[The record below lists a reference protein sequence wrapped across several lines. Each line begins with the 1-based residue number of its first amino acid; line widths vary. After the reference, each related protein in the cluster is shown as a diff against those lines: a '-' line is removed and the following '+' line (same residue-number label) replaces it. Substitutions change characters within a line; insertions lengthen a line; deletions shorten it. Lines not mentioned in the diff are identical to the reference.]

1 MSSDL
6 HHTSFKLETLAAYG
20 KFALSEKQNVYEAGT
35 KKIFDNLGTTLCKR
49 A

>member
-6 HHTSFKLETLAAYG
+6 HQRSFKLETLDAYG

-35 KKIFDNLGTTLCKR
+35 KKILDNLGTALCER
-49 A
+49 T